1 MHTLVCTGGR
11 QNHNS
16 RIWNRENVLATPN
29 LKRMFKS
36 RNLKVGHSIFE
47 FNSPGLGQIIGNA
60 DVDFVFLDMEH
71 SGFGISET
79 KQAIVGLRLGGVAV
93 LVRPPSNAYHHI
105 ARALDIG
112 ADGLAMPM
120 VASKEEAEHIVS
132 CMKYPPMGER
142 GVALGIAHDRYH
154 PGNPADV
161 LAAANQHTAF
171 AALIE
176 TEEGIANID
185 EIASVK
191 GVDCLWIGHFD
202 LSCSLGIN
210 GQFDHPDFRK
220 ACDKV
225 KRAAKKH
232 NKALARLAGDTG
244 GCIALYKKG
253 FDVLCYS
260 GDLWVYQ
267 QALNA
272 GIKEIRSAC
281 KVRGS
286 GKGAKKK

>member
-1 MHTLVCTGGR
+1 M
-11 QNHNS
+11 
-16 RIWNRENVLATPN
+16 ATPN
-29 LKRMFKS
+29 LKRMFGS
-36 RNLKVGHSIFE
+36 GNLKLGHSIFE

-60 DVDFVFLDMEH
+60 GIDFVFLDLEH
-71 SGFGISET
+71 SGFGVSEA
-79 KQAIVGLRLGGVAV
+79 KRAIAGLRLGGVAA

-112 ADGLAMPM
+112 ADGLVMPM
-120 VASKEEAEHIVS
+120 VSSQEEAEHIVS
-132 CMKYPPMGER
+132 CMKYPPKGRR
-142 GVALGIAHDRYH
+142 GVALGIAHDWYR
-154 PGNPADV
+154 PGDPADV
-161 LAAANQHTAF
+161 LAAANRRTAL
-171 AALIE
+171 ATLIE

-185 EIASVK
+185 KIASVK
-191 GVDCLWIGHFD
+191 DVDCLWIGHFD

-210 GQFDHPDFRK
+210 GQFNHPDFIK

-232 NKALARLAGDTG
+232 NKALARLAGDPA

-253 FDVLCYS
+253 YDVLCYS

-267 QALNA
+267 QALNE

-281 KVRGS
+281 KLRKS
-286 GKGAKKK
+286 LKGAKKK

>member
-1 MHTLVCTGGR
+1 MFASG
-11 QNHNS
+11 
-16 RIWNRENVLATPN
+16 N
-29 LKRMFKS
+29 LKI
-36 RNLKVGHSIFE
+36 GHSIFE

-60 DVDFVFLDMEH
+60 GIDFVFLDMEH
-71 SGFGISET
+71 SGFGIHDT
-79 KQAIVGLRLGGVAV
+79 KKAIAGLRLGGVAA

-112 ADGLAMPM
+112 ADGLVMPM
-120 VASKEEAEHIVS
+120 VGTREETEYIVS
-132 CMKYPPMGER
+132 CMKYPPKGKR
-142 GVALGIAHDRYH
+142 GVALGIAHDWYT
-154 PGNPADV
+154 PVDPADA
-161 LAAANQHTAF
+161 LAAANRRTAL
-171 AALIE
+171 ATLIE

-210 GQFDHPDFRK
+210 GQFDHPDFIK

-225 KRAAKKH
+225 KRAARKH
-232 NKALARLAGDTG
+232 NKALARLAGDAE

-253 FDVLCYS
+253 YNVLCYS

-267 QALNA
+267 QALNE
-272 GIKEIRSAC
+272 GIIKIRKGC
-281 KVRGS
+281 KPRKSVRGAQ
-286 GKGAKKK
+286 KNE